1 MILSIISYLSSY
13 FLTSFFSYAFKY
25 VIPLFI
31 LSTIILINKAGISI
45 KKSYILS
52 FIFGFIYDLT
62 FTSFFMFNAFIFL
75 FCTYFIRKLN
85 INSFI
90 KYIVFYIL
98 FSLIYVL
105 IIYVDVFF
113 NSNTCLINS
122 LCIYFKSLFLNLTY
136 FIITYF
142 MYFLINR
149 IKNKIKS

>member
-1 MILSIISYLSSY
+1 MILSIVSYLSSY

-31 LSTIILINKAGISI
+31 LSTIILINKAGIST

-75 FCTYFIRKLN
+75 FCTCFIRKLN

-90 KYIVFYIL
+90 KYLVFYIL